1 MNLKLFYFY
10 NILLIIIAG
19 GGKAFSQDSIIDL
32 RTCIV
37 MALKNNPQLKQNQL
51 SVRRSEIDYK
61 QAWQNQLPTLNGDL
75 SHGLN
80 QGRNI
85 DPTTNQFIEEN
96 STTGNQGLGAGV
108 NLFNGFRILH
118 DIRMKSNAKEAGKL
132 EFEGKANELRLDV
145 IETYIQ
151 VLTAKDMLSQSQ
163 RQLTVTKEQLRRAEV
178 MFKEGAYAPGD
189 YYDIKGQ
196 YKMDEN
202 NVQAN
207 IQFLY
212 GNRLRLAN
220 LLNISEPELGQL
232 KALPM
237 PATDPAL
244 GWEQLYIQ
252 AQTLLPE
259 YQALDWRI
267 KEAQQNIKV
276 AKSYYYP
283 SLSLGAGLNSRY
295 SSNGDF
301 SYWQQSKNNLG
312 KSIFVTLSIPIFN
325 QFQVRNQINRAKI
338 GFEENRLQKDIALN
352 NLRESTAKAVFDL
365 KATLES
371 VQNLKEQEQSYAES
385 FRIAQVQFDEGASNS
400 VLYLTAKNKFDA
412 AKNQLLLKRYAYLLQ
427 KYINDYYAGNLDL

>member
-1 MNLKLFYFY
+1 MDLKLFYS
-10 NILLIIIAG
+10 ILLITIAH

-37 MALKNNPQLKQNQL
+37 MALKSNPQLKQNQL
-51 SVRRSEIDYK
+51 SVRRGEIEYR

-75 SHGLN
+75 SHGFN

-96 STTGNQGLGAGV
+96 SATGNQSLNAGV
-108 NLFNGFRILH
+108 SLFNGFRILH

-151 VLTAKDMLSQSQ
+151 VLTAKDLLIQSR
-163 RQLTVTKEQLRRAEV
+163 RQLTVTEEQLRRAEV
-178 MFKEGAYAPGD
+178 MFKEGAFAPGD

-196 YKMDEN
+196 YKMDQN
-202 NVQAN
+202 SVQAN
-207 IQFLY
+207 IQILY
-212 GNRLRLAN
+212 TNRLRLAK
-220 LLNISEPELGQL
+220 LLNIPESELGEL
-232 KALPM
+232 KTLPI
-237 PATDPAL
+237 PTIGSAL
-244 GWEQLYIQ
+244 GWEQLYTQ
-252 AQTLLPE
+252 AQILLPD
-259 YQALDWRI
+259 YRALDWRI

-301 SYWQQSKNNLG
+301 SYWQQSRNNLG
-312 KSIFVTLSIPIFN
+312 KSVFMTLSIPIFN
-325 QFQVRNQINRAKI
+325 QFQVRNQESRAKI
-338 GFEENRLQKDIALN
+338 GLEENLLQKEIALN
-352 NLRESTAKAVFDL
+352 NLRESTARAVFDL
-365 KATLES
+365 RVALES

-400 VLYLTAKNKFDA
+400 FLYLTAKNKLDA
-412 AKNQLLLKRYAYLLQ
+412 ARNQLLLKQYAYLLQ
-427 KYINDYYAGNLDL
+427 KYMNDYYAGNLDL